1 MENVLCLGRRKVSKA
16 MKLGQA
22 RHLEL
27 EEEVFLYD
35 VLIDNL

>member
-27 EEEVFLYD
+27 EEEVFF
-35 VLIDNL
+35 I